1 MDLLALAWP
10 TDNIKKCR
18 SASRLK
24 IPLEISLRIVIL
36 RFKLLY
42 AYCNSVGIMI
52 DPSPPEPSG
61 QFNTDF
67 RPPGTVGQQ
76 FGGRSDRFHPVLQD
90 RWEILEHLGQGGM
103 GTVYKARDRRLANRL
118 CVVKKLRVDL
128 FRQEEREQALEFFDR
143 EASMLSTL
151 KHPNI
156 VRIYDRFRENE
167 NYYLVMEYVEG
178 ENLEQMLV
186 ARGEPFSE
194 EQVTE
199 WAVTICEVLHYL
211 HSRRPPVIYRDLK
224 PSNIMLDA
232 VDGIKLVDFGI
243 ARPYREDGENTHVVS
258 GGYSPPEQYWGG
270 ADTRSDIYALGATM
284 YFLLTGSEPIAL
296 KTSSPKKIN
305 PKLSAKIDSIVQKAT
320 SQYVELR
327 YQYAC
332 AMREELEAPVKA
344 PGRRISSN
352 FLSAV
357 WVIALVSAL
366 AATLT
371 FLGTTGRQ
379 FISTFKN
386 TSAVNGRGET
396 EGMGALSQSK
406 AVKGFTQASRIPL
419 VPESPKAEKVEPKIA
434 SVATLMQIKAQ
445 SSEPKIRSYPL
456 DLAVPETR
464 EEMLTD
470 PEGLKPLEN
479 ETDKAAEGM
488 P

>member
-1 MDLLALAWP
+1 M
-10 TDNIKKCR
+10 
-18 SASRLK
+18 
-24 IPLEISLRIVIL
+24 
-36 RFKLLY
+36 
-42 AYCNSVGIMI
+42 
-52 DPSPPEPSG
+52 
-61 QFNTDF
+61 DF
-67 RPPGTVGQQ
+67 RPPGSVGQDY
-76 FGGRSDRFHPVLQD
+76 GGRPDRFRPVLQG
-90 RWEILEHLGQGGM
+90 RWEILEQLGQGGM
-103 GTVYKARDRRLANRL
+103 GTVYKARDLNLANRL
-118 CVVKKLRVDL
+118 CVVKKLRVDF

-178 ENLEQMLV
+178 DNLEQMLV

-194 EQVTE
+194 AQVTD
-199 WAVTICEVLHYL
+199 WAITICEVLHYL

-284 YFLLTGSEPIAL
+284 HFLLTGIEPTAL

-305 PKLSAKIDSIVQKAT
+305 PKLSAKIDAIVQKAT

-332 AMREELEAPVKA
+332 AMREELEAPTKA
-344 PGRRISSN
+344 AARKLLSSN
-352 FLSAV
+352 FLSFL
-357 WVIALVSAL
+357 WVILLVSAL
-366 AATLT
+366 GAGLT
-371 FLGTTGRQ
+371 FFSTSGRQ
-379 FISTFKN
+379 IFSSIKFG
-386 TSAVNGRGET
+386 SASNGRGEP
-396 EGMGALSQSK
+396 EAIGSLSQAK
-406 AVKGFTQASRIPL
+406 AVKSNTQVQSVQPDR
-419 VPESPKAEKVEPKIA
+419 PKVEKQEPKIA
-434 SVATLMQIKAQ
+434 TVESLMQIKAQ
-445 SSEPKIRSYPL
+445 NKEDKVHAFPL
-456 DLAVPETR
+456 ERAIPETR
-464 EEMLTD
+464 EELLTD
-470 PEGLKPLEN
+470 PEGLRPVDED
-479 ETDKAAEGM
+479 TDKAAEGM

>member
-1 MDLLALAWP
+1 MMD
-10 TDNIKKCR
+10 
-18 SASRLK
+18 
-24 IPLEISLRIVIL
+24 PLS
-36 RFKLLY
+36 
-42 AYCNSVGIMI
+42 S
-52 DPSPPEPSG
+52 EPSG
-61 QFNTDF
+61 QFNMDF

-76 FGGRSDRFHPVLQD
+76 YGGRPDRFHPVLQG
-90 RWEILEHLGQGGM
+90 RWEILEQLGQGGM
-103 GTVYKARDRRLANRL
+103 GTVYKARDLNLANRL
-118 CVVKKLRVDL
+118 CVVKKLRVDF

-186 ARGEPFSE
+186 GRGEPFSE
-194 EQVTE
+194 AQVTE
-199 WAVTICEVLHYL
+199 WAITICEVLHYL

-243 ARPYREDGENTHVVS
+243 ARPYRDDGENTHVVS

-284 YFLLTGSEPIAL
+284 HFLLTGTEPTAL
-296 KTSSPKKIN
+296 KTSTPKKVN
-305 PKLSAKIDSIVQKAT
+305 SRLSAKIDNIVQKAT

-332 AMREELEAPVKA
+332 AMREDLEAPVKPA
-344 PGRRISSN
+344 GRQLSSSV
-352 FLSAV
+352 LSAV
-357 WVIALVSAL
+357 WIFSLGALVVL
-366 AATLT
+366 CLT
-371 FLGTTGRQ
+371 FFNTVGRQ
-379 FISTFKN
+379 LLSSFKFGAA
-386 TSAVNGRGET
+386 SNGRGET
-396 EGMGALSQSK
+396 DSIGSLSQSK
-406 AVKGFTQASRIPL
+406 STKPVVRNA
-419 VPESPKAEKVEPKIA
+419 PEQIEKQKPEKVEPKIA
-434 SVATLMQIKAQ
+434 SVESLMQMKAQ
-445 SSEPKIRSYPL
+445 NAEPQIRSYPL

-464 EEMLTD
+464 EELLTD
-470 PEGLKPLEN
+470 PEGLRPVDEGV
-479 ETDKAAEGM
+479 DRASEGM